1 MVTIL
6 TNRLALLGAATLA
19 ATTATL
25 ASDSGA
31 LLDALIR
38 KGVLTDQEAEEIRV
52 DLTRDADA
60 SMLSTISGGK
70 STTGLK
76 ITGRVQAQYYA
87 LDTDSENPAHNN
99 HFGMRRIY
107 VGASARLGPAWSAEI
122 NYDFAGGGS
131 FDKAFIRWEG
141 DFLDQ
146 DLALDLGLRK
156 VNVAYEEYTSS
167 GSLKAIERS
176 AATRFFVEDD
186 NGRRLGAAS
195 YRIGAFADINPA
207 AAAGKATGFFYGAAI
222 TNPERTDS
230 ADKTTGNDESDRWN
244 NDMPAIWANA
254 GYSGKFSSG
263 AWTLGAGLGY
273 LPDQGGW
280 TNTAANPRGRGQ
292 GDDLALASLYGATTL
307 GRFTLAGEVLAGK
320 VENGAVG
327 GADDA
332 SPWGVWIQPSYMLT
346 DKLELVLR
354 YSHVDTD
361 GRGIRASDGIKYA
374 AGSGLR
380 DKMDEYYA
388 GMNYYIVGTDVKL
401 QLGYVGGKTSG
412 AIPGAAGSDE
422 TVSGIR
428 SQLQVNF

>member
-6 TNRLALLGAATLA
+6 SKRLALLGAATLA
-19 ATTATL
+19 TTTAAL

-31 LLDALIR
+31 LLDALVR

-52 DLTRDADA
+52 DLTKEADA
-60 SMLSTISGGK
+60 SILSTVSGGK

-87 LDTDSENPAHNN
+87 LDTDSNNSAHNN
-99 HFGMRRIY
+99 HFGLRRIY
-107 VGASARLGPAWSAEI
+107 VGASAKLGPAWSAEV
-122 NYDFAGGGS
+122 NYDFAGDGS

-141 DFLDQ
+141 EFLDQ
-146 DLALDLGLRK
+146 DLALDFGLRK
-156 VNVAYEEYTSS
+156 VNVGYEEYTSS

-176 AATRFFVEDD
+176 AATRFFVEDN

-195 YRIGAFADINPA
+195 YRIGAFADFNSA

-230 ADKTTGNDESDRWN
+230 GDKTTGDDESDLWN
-244 NDMPAIWANA
+244 NDMPAFWVNA

-263 AWTLGAGLGY
+263 TWTIGAGLGY

-280 TNTAANPRGRGQ
+280 AGAAPRGRGQ
-292 GDDLALASLYGATTL
+292 GDDLTIASLYGTTTI

-320 VENGAVG
+320 VDNGAY
-327 GADDA
+327 GATDDA
-332 SPWGVWIQPSYMLT
+332 SPWGIWIQPSYLLT

-374 AGSGLR
+374 AGSGFR
-380 DKMDEYYA
+380 NKMDEYYA
-388 GMNYYIVGTDVKL
+388 GVNYYFVGTDVKF

-412 AIPGAAGSDE
+412 AINGAAGSDE